1 MECSVVTVGLAFTPT
16 RQVLERVRVAFGSSA
31 PTPLRGRKTEA
42 VLEGQR
48 VTPEVV
54 ERAARTAAEEVSP
67 ISDIRGSECYR
78 RALVGAFVKR
88 LLHD

>member
-1 MECSVVTVGLAFTPT
+1 MSATTSGARGAFTPV
-16 RQVLERVRVAFGSSA
+16 RDHLEQVRVAFGSSA

-42 VLEGQR
+42 VLEGR
-48 VTPEVV
+48 RGTPEVV
-54 ERAARTAAEEVSP
+54 ERAARTAEEEVSP